1 MFVVLSPLASAKVG
15 VISLRCLIGSVF
27 VCAPAHI
34 TATVFVFC
42 APSKVPLQRQGLV
55 GWLVFVLKLRCL
67 SHSLI
72 KYPLIALL
80 LCGFFFVPVKWGG
93 VGGWGEL
100 LLSVFAL
107 PLRCFFCVHYM
118 YQCIICIALLFKRL
132 FALLWM
138 RDLLS
143 SAPVQFVFSFVF
155 TFFFSGGGGG
165 GWAGEGT

>member
-27 VCAPAHI
+27 VCASAHI

-42 APSKVPLQRQGLV
+42 APSKAPLQRQVLV

-93 VGGWGEL
+93 VGGGGTPVVCFCAPIEML
-100 LLSVFAL
+100 LVRSLHVSMYHLYCTPVEKT
-107 PLRCFFCVHYM
+107 FC
-118 YQCIICIALLFKRL
+118 
-132 FALLWM
+132 
-138 RDLLS
+138 
-143 SAPVQFVFSFVF
+143 APVDERSTQ
-155 TFFFSGGGGG
+155 
-165 GWAGEGT
+165 